1 MSYHELSHTHTHTH
15 TFIIPAQPL
24 VSGMVCVLRTTSASF
39 QHLPLIGSPALSLLQ
54 CMQHATLFLDLF
66 TEMIYLLS
74 LFQSM
79 QHATLFLDLFTE
91 MIYLLSL
98 FQCMQH
104 ATLFLDLFTE
114 MIYLLS
120 LFQSMQHATLFLD
133 LFTETIYLLALF
145 QSMLHA
151 TLVSDLPRSHSPR
164 IVLCVADLDQ
174 NHLDLDLCATV
185 TLDSARLERSLLH
198 QCYLC
203 RTGCVPQKRSVWPRV
218 QVCSRVNP
226 NACPLPN
233 MCLCNTLS
241 MWQSS

>member
-39 QHLPLIGSPALSLLQ
+39 QHLPLIGSPALSLL
-54 CMQHATLFLDLF
+54 
-66 TEMIYLLS
+66 
-74 LFQSM
+74 
-79 QHATLFLDLFTE
+79 
-91 MIYLLSL
+91 
-98 FQCMQH
+98 QCMQH